1 MKYFKRFIIKNRII
15 ILFILVAIFLSGFFF
30 LHAFARD
37 NSKSAYY
44 KYYTSIEIK
53 AGDTLW
59 SIAYQYANE
68 KYISV
73 EDYIEELKYM
83 NCLSSDQIIEGC
95 YLTISYYSEEYK

>member
-1 MKYFKRFIIKNRII
+1 MLL
-15 ILFILVAIFLSGFFF
+15 ILSAAFLSGFFF
-30 LHAFARD
+30 LHAFAKD
-37 NSKSAYY
+37 NSKQTYY

-59 SIAYQYANE
+59 SIASQYANK

-83 NCLSSDQIIEGC
+83 NRLSSDQIIEGH